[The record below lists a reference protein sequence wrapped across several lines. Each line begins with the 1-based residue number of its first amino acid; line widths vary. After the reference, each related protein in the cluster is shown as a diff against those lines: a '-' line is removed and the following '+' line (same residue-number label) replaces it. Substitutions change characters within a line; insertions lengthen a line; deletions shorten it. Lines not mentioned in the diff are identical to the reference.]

1 MATEFPVSANTKPA
15 EQNINHLIDAFKK
28 LGKEAGIA
36 DDKIEGITS
45 DLKKMGTEGS
55 NNVSKIN
62 QSMGGLDGTVKRIG
76 TGIVALFAVDKLIAF
91 SNHLISITSNF
102 QKYEALL
109 KNTFG
114 SRSAAMTALA
124 NISTQAAKTN
134 FSLDEVTQGYLKLAN
149 NGIAPTNDEMTAFF
163 DLTNNAGKG
172 FDMFVEAV
180 NDAVNG
186 EFERLKEFFIKGSKD
201 GDKISLMF
209 KGQKFTVDNNAEAI
223 KNLLVQLGQLNG
235 VSGSTAAIAGTLEGK
250 LSNLGDNFDQ
260 IVKSLGDRSGGLIGA
275 MIDLANSALGS
286 LNESMNDNIVLLE
299 DERLQLN
306 VLVGAITQTNVS
318 EEARKQLIEELNRQ
332 YPDFLKNLDAEKV
345 TNEELKG
352 RLEDVNEQFVRKI
365 TLMAAEERMKE
376 VQEEVLDL
384 IDKEVEARKEIERIK
399 NGERIY
405 HDTEESG
412 MRGGMDAE
420 TKRKRD
426 IANLEHEIYEI
437 QEERLTIQKEVT
449 NRLNEYQAALGIFN
463 TTQND
468 YFTGTK
474 NSTKATEKFTEE
486 FNKLLKSIKRGGNDI
501 AQTISETFD
510 QVWDSTTGKHN
521 EAYKKINNT
530 LDKHVKHFEDAEK
543 KKAEAAKKRLEQQK
557 KDEEAAAEYSKQ
569 TQIDAMN
576 AIFDARQD
584 SVDREMEYNEAK
596 RNRELENAG
605 ENEEAKAEI
614 NRKYDAKQRALQNK
628 QMQIQQQQAIFQLAT
643 SEGPAIAKTISTLGF
658 PAAIP
663 FVAALAFLFTSM
675 INKTK
680 SAQVP
685 KFKDGVFDLDG
696 PGTTTSDSID
706 ARLSVHESVVSAER
720 SGKFGDALK
729 PMIENEFFEWVDLKK
744 IVDRNTP
751 TSYAMIYSQAKG
763 GDNAEMLHELRKN
776 RKAITNL
783 KQLHVTVDK
792 DGIRIM
798 AQDGLMW
805 TEFLGDRF
813 RF

>member
-1 MATEFPVSANTKPA
+1 VATEFPVSANTKPA

-45 DLKKMGTEGS
+45 DLKKMGTDGA
-55 NNVSKIN
+55 NNVSKIK
-62 QSMGGLDGTVKRIG
+62 QSMGGLDGTVKRLG
-76 TGIVALFAVDKLIAF
+76 TGIVALFAVDKLIEF
-91 SNHLISITSNF
+91 SKHLIGITSSF

-114 SRSAAMTALA
+114 SRSQAMNALVNIA
-124 NISTQAAKTN
+124 NQAARTN
-134 FSLDEVTQGYLKLAN
+134 FSLDEVTNGYLKLAN
-149 NGIAPTNDEMTAFF
+149 NGIKPTNDEMTAFF

-201 GDKISLMF
+201 GDKITLMF
-209 KGQKFTVDNNAEAI
+209 KGQKHTVDNNAESI

-275 MIDLANSALGS
+275 VIDLANNALGS
-286 LNESMNDNIVLLE
+286 LNEAMNDQVGA
-299 DERLQLN
+299 LQAEQMHLN

-318 EEARKQLIEELNRQ
+318 EEARKNLIEELNRT
-332 YPDFLKNLDAEKV
+332 YPDFLKNLNAEKV

-376 VQEEVLDL
+376 TQEEVLDL

-437 QEERLTIQKEVT
+437 QEERITIQKEVT

-468 YFTGTK
+468 YFTGTE
-474 NSTKATEKFTEE
+474 SATKATEKLGNELK
-486 FNKLLKSIKRGGNDI
+486 KLKDIKADDT
-501 AQTISETFD
+501 AQLISNAFD
-510 QVWDSTTGKHN
+510 EAWNNTTGKTN
-521 EAYKKINNT
+521 KAVKEINST
-530 LDKHVKHFEDAEK
+530 LDKHVKHFQDGEK
-543 KKAEAAKKRLEQQK
+543 KKQDATEKRLEQQK
-557 KDEEAAAEYSKQ
+557 RDEEDALDFSRQ
-569 TQIDAMN
+569 IQIDAMN
-576 AIFDARQD
+576 AIFDMRSD
-584 SVDREMEYNEAK
+584 SIDRELDYNEAK
-596 RNRELENAG
+596 RNRELELAG
-605 ENEEAKAEI
+605 DNEEAKDKI
-614 NRKYDAKQRALQNK
+614 NQKFDKKQRDLQTR
-628 QMQIQQQQAIFQLAT
+628 QAQIARQQAIFNLAI
-643 SEGPAIAKTISTLGF
+643 SLGPAIGKTVETLGF
-658 PAAIP
+658 PLAIP
-663 FVAALAFLFTSM
+663 FVAAVGVLFASLIT
-675 INKTK
+675 KTK
-680 SAQVP
+680 TTDVP
-685 KFKDGVFDLDG
+685 KFRDGVFNLDG
-696 PGTTTSDSID
+696 AGTATSDSID
-706 ARLSVHESVVSAER
+706 ARLSRGETVVTAARTS
-720 SGKFGDALK
+720 KFGDILK
-729 PMIENEFFEWVDLKK
+729 PMIENESFEWVDLKR
-744 IVDRNTP
+744 IVDQKVP
-751 TSYAMIYSQAKG
+751 TAYAMIYNQAKG
-763 GDNAEMLHELRKN
+763 GDSPEMLDELRKT
-776 RKAITNL
+776 RKALKKL
-783 KQLHVTVDK
+783 KQVNVTVD
-792 DGIRIM
+792 RN
-798 AQDGLMW
+798 GLRVMEHEGNMW
-805 TEFLGDRF
+805 TEYLNSRYQSQ
-813 RF
+813 